1 MSLSV
6 LSNGVILRV
15 ITMSAHAS
23 QNHPAYTNHG
33 TPAKSNQKQSSPRL
47 QQGSCLA
54 KQWNVSQT
62 LAYIFCFACFIVS
75 AHAFWTSS
83 HRNCDNESPYGQ
95 AYRAGLYS
103 GSTCVFAH
111 TLAHGTWSDSREI
124 GTKAFLTTEAKQRR
138 MVRMPIVVGLA
149 AVLQVGAAGAHGLAA
164 WRTAGM
170 VRESRLVPLVAA
182 VAG

>member
-1 MSLSV
+1 M
-6 LSNGVILRV
+6 
-15 ITMSAHAS
+15 
-23 QNHPAYTNHG
+23 
-33 TPAKSNQKQSSPRL
+33 
-47 QQGSCLA
+47 
-54 KQWNVSQT
+54 
-62 LAYIFCFACFIVS
+62 
-75 AHAFWTSS
+75 
-83 HRNCDNESPYGQ
+83 
-95 AYRAGLYS
+95 
-103 GSTCVFAH
+103 FAH